1 MTRDDLENR
10 SKSELIDLILQ
21 QESQIAG
28 LQAQLVQLQL
38 AAKPNGDDRLPDEM
52 AVATPAAGR
61 FPSALKL
68 ILFAAGAFA
77 CVIALI
83 IASFR
88 PGTTASAGRVQDFP
102 PGSVV
107 AVQLP
112 RPDRPDQFVPIFV
125 VNDPVVGFLA
135 LHGRDP
141 GSNCQM
147 QWNPETGRIEDLCN
161 VSKYTRTGEYIL
173 GPSPRSLDR
182 FLVTVAKNG
191 DVMVDLDALQPGQP
205 RP

>member
-21 QESQIAG
+21 QESQIAE
-28 LQAQLVQLQL
+28 LQAQLVQLQF
-38 AAKPNGDDRLPDEM
+38 ATKPDGDDRLP
-52 AVATPAAGR
+52 ATLPAPGR
-61 FPSALKL
+61 FPAAFKL
-68 ILFAAGAFA
+68 ILIASGIFA
-77 CVIALI
+77 CAIALI
-83 IASFR
+83 IVNFK
-88 PGTTASAGRVQDFP
+88 PGATTSAGRAPDFP

-107 AVQLP
+107 TLQLP
-112 RPDRPDQFVPIFV
+112 RPGTPDQFVPIFV

-147 QWNPETGRIEDLCN
+147 RWVPETGRIEDPCSG
-161 VSKYTRTGEYIL
+161 SKYTRTGEYIS

-182 FLVTVAKNG
+182 YPITVGENG
-191 DVMVDLDALQPGQP
+191 DVVVDLSTFQPGQP
-205 RP
+205 RE

>member
-1 MTRDDLENR
+1 MTRDDLETR

-21 QESQIAG
+21 QESQIAD
-28 LQAQLVQLQL
+28 LQAQLVQLQF
-38 AAKPNGDDRLPDEM
+38 ATKPDGDDRPSATLP
-52 AVATPAAGR
+52 AGR
-61 FPSALKL
+61 FPAAFKL
-68 ILFAAGAFA
+68 ILIASGIFA
-77 CVIALI
+77 CAIALI
-83 IASFR
+83 IVNFK
-88 PGTTASAGRVQDFP
+88 PGATTSAGRAPDFP

-112 RPDRPDQFVPIFV
+112 RPDRPDQSVPIFV

-147 QWNPETGRIEDLCN
+147 RWVPEVERIEDPCSG
-161 VSKYTRTGEYIL
+161 SKYTRTGEYL
-173 GPSPRSLDR
+173 SGPSPRGLDQYP
-182 FLVTVAKNG
+182 VTIGENG
-191 DVMVDLDALQPGQP
+191 DVAVDLSGLQRGQP